1 LKVSELQ
8 VNSRLYPLQNQNI
21 QGPKPGTEKG
31 VQESVSEGSFSSILQ
46 SKLDQGNEVKFSAHA
61 IRRMEERHLD
71 LNAGTLD
78 RLNQG
83 MRDLDAKGSV
93 NSLIMMDETAFVVS
107 VKNKTVVTAVD
118 KMGQANNV
126 FTNIDSVAIV

>member
-1 LKVSELQ
+1 MKVSELQ
-8 VNSRLYPLQNQNI
+8 VNNRLYPLHNQSI
-21 QGPKPGTEKG
+21 QKPGTAKN
-31 VQESVSEGSFSSILQ
+31 VQGNVSEGSFSSILQ
-46 SKLDQGNEVKFSAHA
+46 NKIEQGNEVKFSAHA
-61 IRRMEERHLD
+61 IKRMEERQLD
-71 LNAGTLD
+71 FNAGTLD

-83 MRDLDAKGSV
+83 IRELDAKGSV

-118 KMGQANNV
+118 KTGQGNNV